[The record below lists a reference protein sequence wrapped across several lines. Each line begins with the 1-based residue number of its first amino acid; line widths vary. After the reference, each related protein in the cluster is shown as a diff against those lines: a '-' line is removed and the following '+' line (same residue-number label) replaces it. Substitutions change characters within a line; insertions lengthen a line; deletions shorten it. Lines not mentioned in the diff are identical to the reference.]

1 MSENGTAPAPPDDD
15 RTPTQQDE
23 APTAKP
29 ANEWVMP
36 EPVFRR
42 SSGYT
47 PRAFAGNDDPTIV
60 PETITTLEIDPADDA
75 AAEPVGA
82 PPPLIAEQPD
92 TVAEDSSAPITESA
106 PPVKKKGGFVRLL
119 LIILGFAI
127 VLGGAI
133 LAVVLGILWY
143 LSQTSD
149 SQNLN

>member
-1 MSENGTAPAPPDDD
+1 MTENGTAPAPPDDD

-23 APTAKP
+23 APPVKP

-47 PRAFAGNDDPTIV
+47 PRVFAGNDDPTIV
-60 PETITTLEIDPADDA
+60 PDTITTLEIDPTDD
-75 AAEPVGA
+75 AAEPVA
-82 PPPLIAEQPD
+82 VAPPLIAEQPD
-92 TVAEDSSAPITESA
+92 AAVEDSSTPIAETA
-106 PPVKKKGGFVRLL
+106 PPMKKKGGFVRLL

-133 LAVVLGILWY
+133 LAVVLGIIWY

>member
-23 APTAKP
+23 APPLKP
-29 ANEWVMP
+29 ANDWVMP
-36 EPVFRR
+36 DPVFRR

-47 PRAFAGNDDPTIV
+47 PRVFAGNDDPTIV
-60 PETITTLEIDPADDA
+60 PDTVTTLEIDPAEDESVEPVA
-75 AAEPVGA
+75 AA
-82 PPPLIAEQPD
+82 PPTIAEQPD
-92 TVAEDSSAPITESA
+92 AVVEDGSAAIAETA

>member
-1 MSENGTAPAPPDDD
+1 MTENGTAPAPPDDD

-23 APTAKP
+23 APPTKP

-47 PRAFAGNDDPTIV
+47 PRVFAGNDDPTIV
-60 PETITTLEIDPADDA
+60 PDTVTTLEIDPADDA
-75 AAEPVGA
+75 ADAAEPA
-82 PPPLIAEQPD
+82 SAAPLIAEQPD
-92 TVAEDSSAPITESA
+92 VVAEDNSGPLAETA
-106 PPVKKKGGFVRLL
+106 PPVKKGGFVRLL

>member
-23 APTAKP
+23 ASPIKP
-29 ANEWVMP
+29 VNEWVMP
-36 EPVFRR
+36 EPVFRQ

-60 PETITTLEIDPADDA
+60 PETVTTLEIDPADDA
-75 AAEPVGA
+75 AEPVA
-82 PPPLIAEQPD
+82 AVPPVIAEQPD
-92 TVAEDSSAPITESA
+92 AVVEDSAATIAETA

-119 LIILGFAI
+119 LIVLGFAI
-127 VLGGAI
+127 VLGGAV